1 MIERLLP
8 PWLRPHL
15 VQLAVAIMIATL
27 GFSGGVY
34 AFVHMDQ
41 IEDGARVWLLAH
53 RGISNG
59 SGHLIAVSLPG
70 GSQVVLERGSR
81 MWSPPVPDSA
91 QPVVHLEGTGII
103 DVTNLGSAALVA
115 TSAGEALLAPGR
127 FRVVAEDSTGMRVIV
142 ERGSA
147 RVRGRILPGKTNDWI
162 TLGPGQETHVPA
174 PHGGSHE
181 NP

>member
-1 MIERLLP
+1 MIERLVA
-8 PWLRPHL
+8 PWVRPLLAH
-15 VQLAVAIMIATL
+15 LAVAIMIATMGL
-27 GFSGGVY
+27 SGGAY
-34 AFVHMDQ
+34 AFVHMDR
-41 IEDGARVWLLAH
+41 IEDGAGVWLLAH
-53 RGISNG
+53 RGRTNG
-59 SGHLIAVSLPG
+59 TGHPTAVTLPG

-91 QPVVHLEGTGII
+91 QPVIQLEGTGII
-103 DVTNLGSAALVA
+103 DVTDPGSAAIVA
-115 TSAGEALLAPGR
+115 TSVGEALLTPGR

-147 RVRGRILPGKTNDWI
+147 RVRGRILAGKATDWI

-174 PHGGSHE
+174 PNGSSHE